1 MHSDLPGR
9 PSGRRR
15 VAALLLLAAG
25 RVLGATPAGN
35 ADVVVEGNIYT
46 GAAAQAAVEA
56 MALKDGR
63 IVFTGTKAAARAWIG
78 PRTRLEDY
86 GAQRLLPGLVDAHIH
101 PLVIVD
107 LDVCDLASRRVTLAQ
122 LSEFAAA
129 CVKKYAPP
137 AGGLLNVHQWDFS
150 GGNQP
155 DPKHPT
161 LRAALD
167 AASTQVRIQVL
178 GNDGHHGAFNS
189 LALAQAKNAQ
199 GQVVGLSRATLA
211 KEFLAYR
218 PFVGVDESGE
228 PNGAVNEDAR
238 YLLNE
243 HNLLLADIEAVAQAP
258 ERISERLNSAGI
270 TAVQDAMAPP
280 DALYVYDKLAASGK
294 LTARLVLAQFYDPSH
309 TRTPGGAID
318 YDGILAQAQKIRARY
333 ATHPLIRADVVKLFA
348 DGVLEGNPFAVP
360 PTLPNAASL
369 KPFLQPIF
377 AINPAGQPSV
387 TGYVDTASA
396 LCGEVRAQPAKYSA
410 TADVSAFIK
419 AHGYHPG
426 QCAISSG
433 ELQHERGVI
442 MEYVRRMHRAGFALH
457 IHAISD
463 RSVRTALDAIE
474 AARSSDGNATTRDSL
489 AHLQLVHPDDV
500 QRIGKDHLYTAFTY
514 SWAQTEPGYDMTVI
528 PFFEKVSGNSYQAL
542 HRPGSYY
549 EANAYPAKAVKAAGG
564 ILTAGSDA
572 PVNTRDPQPFVNMAI
587 AITRALP
594 NLPPLNP
601 QQAISVREAIEAY
614 TLNGAR
620 MLGIDKEAGSLEVGK
635 SADFIVLDRDILALG
650 EGGHAADIMGTKVLE
665 TWFQGKRVY
674 RRGK

>member
-1 MHSDLPGR
+1 MVSDVPGHA
-9 PSGRRR
+9 SGRTR
-15 VAALLLLAAG
+15 VAALLLLAAS
-25 RVLGATPAGN
+25 RTLAATPAGP
-35 ADVVVEGNIYT
+35 ADVLIEGRIYT
-46 GAAAQAAVEA
+46 GTRAHQSVEA

-63 IVFTGTKAAARAWIG
+63 IVFTGTAAQAQQWVG
-78 PRTRLEDY
+78 PHTRREPHGTQLV
-86 GAQRLLPGLVDAHIH
+86 LPGLVDAHIH

-107 LDVCDLASRRVTLAQ
+107 LDVCDLASHRMTLAQ
-122 LSEFAAA
+122 LSEFVAA
-129 CVKKYAPP
+129 CIKKYAPP
-137 AGGLLNVHQWDFS
+137 AGGVLNVHQWDYT

-155 DPKHPT
+155 DPTHPT

-167 AASTQVRIQVL
+167 AASTQVRIQLL

-189 LALAQAKNAQ
+189 LALAQAKNAK
-199 GQVVGLSRATLA
+199 GQVVGLSAGTLA
-211 KEFLAYR
+211 HEFAAYR
-218 PFVGVDESGE
+218 PFVGVDERGE

-243 HNLLLADIEAVAQAP
+243 HNLLLADIDAVARAP
-258 ERISERLNSAGI
+258 ERITQRLNSVGI

-294 LTARLVLAQFYDPSH
+294 LTVRLVLAQFYDPSR
-309 TRTPGGAID
+309 TRTPTGAID
-318 YDGILAQAQKIRARY
+318 YDGILAQAQKVRARY
-333 ATHPLIRADVVKLFA
+333 AAHPLIRADVVKLFA

-377 AINPAGQPSV
+377 TVNAAGQPSV
-387 TGYVDTASA
+387 TGYVDTGSP
-396 LCGEVRAQPAKYSA
+396 LCAGVRAQPDKYGA
-410 TADVSAFIK
+410 AAAIAAFIK

-433 ELQHERGVI
+433 ELQHERSVI
-442 MEYVRRMHRAGFALH
+442 MEYVRRMHLAGFALH

-463 RSVRTALDAIE
+463 RSVRTALDGIE
-474 AARSSDGNATTRDSL
+474 AARAADGNSATRDSL

-500 QRIGKDHLYTAFTY
+500 KRIGRDHLYTAFTY
-514 SWAQTEPGYDMTVI
+514 SWAQTEPGYDVTVI

-542 HRPGSYY
+542 HKSGSYY
-549 EANAYPAKAVKAAGG
+549 ESNAYPAKAVEDAGG

-594 NLPPLNP
+594 GLPPLNP
-601 QQAISVREAIEAY
+601 QQALSVREVIDAY

-620 MLGIDKEAGSLEVGK
+620 MLGIDKDAGSLEVGK
-635 SADFIVLDRDILALG
+635 SADFIVLDRDILALAD
-650 EGGHAADIMGTKVLE
+650 GGHAQDIMGTQVLE
-665 TWFQGKRVY
+665 TWFQGRRVY
-674 RRGK
+674 QRGK

>member
-1 MHSDLPGR
+1 M
-9 PSGRRR
+9 R
-15 VAALLLLAAG
+15 VAALFVLAAG
-25 RVLGATPAGN
+25 RALAAAPAAP
-35 ADVVVEGNIYT
+35 ADVVVEGQIYT
-46 GAAAQAAVEA
+46 GSSSQPSIEA
-56 MALKDGR
+56 MALKGGR
-63 IVFTGTKAAARAWIG
+63 IVFAGTAADAKPWIG
-78 PRTRLEDY
+78 PQTRLENY

-101 PLVIVD
+101 PLAIVD
-107 LDVCDLASRRVTLAQ
+107 LDVCDLASRRMTLAQ
-122 LSEFAAA
+122 LSDFVAA
-129 CVKKYAPP
+129 CLKKYAPQP
-137 AGGLLNVHQWDFS
+137 GGLLNVHQWDFS

-167 AASTQVRIQVL
+167 AASTQVRIQL
-178 GNDGHHGAFNS
+178 FGNDGHHGAYNS

-211 KEFLAYR
+211 KEFAALR
-218 PFVGVDESGE
+218 PFVGVDEHGE

-238 YLLNE
+238 YLLNV
-243 HNLLLADIEAVAQAP
+243 HNLLLADIDAVARAP
-258 ERISERLNSAGI
+258 ERITQRLNSVGI
-270 TAVQDAMAPP
+270 TAAQDAMAPP
-280 DALYVYDKLAASGK
+280 DALFVYDKLEASGQ

-309 TRTPGGAID
+309 TRTASGAID
-318 YDGILAQAQKIRARY
+318 YEGIVAQAQKIRAKY
-333 ATHPLIRADVVKLFA
+333 ASHPLIRADVVKLFA

-360 PTLPNAASL
+360 PTLPNAAAL

-377 AINPAGQPSV
+377 AFDAGHASV

-396 LCGEVRAQPAKYSA
+396 LCSAVRAQPERYAA
-410 TADVSAFIK
+410 AADISTFIK

-426 QCAISSG
+426 QCTISSG
-433 ELQHERGVI
+433 ELQHERSVI
-442 MEYVRRMHRAGFALH
+442 MEYVRRMHQAGFAVH

-474 AARSSDGNATTRDSL
+474 AARAADGNAATRDSL

-500 QRIGKDHLYTAFTY
+500 KRIGRDHLYTAFTY
-514 SWAQTEPGYDMTVI
+514 SWAQAEPDYDMTVI

-549 EANAYPAKAVKAAGG
+549 ESNAYPVKAVKEAGG

-587 AITRALP
+587 AITRSLP
-594 NLPPLNP
+594 KLPALNP
-601 QQAISVREAIEAY
+601 QQAISVREVLEAY

-620 MLGIDKEAGSLEVGK
+620 MLGIEKDAGSLEVGK

-650 EGGHAADIMGTKVLE
+650 DGGHADEIMGTQVLE

-674 RRGK
+674 QRGK